1 MDAVQAARSDA
12 AAHSAAW
19 GSFYCV
25 ATHRWGYACCLLCE
39 KDAECGKVPALEAA
53 SGESGLPGEGLVG
66 SVAAAGGAAAA
77 VAQEAAEAASAPTPA
92 RGTAEVVRILGSD
105 KTKPF
110 QVLGLPTVGATSYA
124 VRTAFRRLALLVH
137 PDKNPG
143 EEERCHQALLRAQQA
158 REAALA
164 LLASPPKAAEG
175 AGVQAPKGPTRG
187 PAPRPRDDAASAARE
202 PQHRKEFASAEA
214 YVSYALQYVFD
225 EWQRFVDLALGG
237 PNDEKRKKATEKRA
251 VAAAASGGAEGV
263 LRSQVAMQ
271 QTSKSVKALQ
281 KLLKNQAL
289 GNDVLAKVERVC
301 RGMLCKE
308 YVEAN
313 QAGAGAVLCRPKTHR
328 TLEFMDQKAIL
339 FDEADESTH
348 EQMQCHQEFQ
358 GLVTQLFLSHLAE
371 VSISEERVE
380 AFLQEGLRKGALHRA
395 LAEQLLAAEDFLSF
409 KAMMCKHNADLCRE
423 VMTVDDSDP
432 KSPGVQLS
440 GLVSDVVP
448 LDGDGRNS
456 LESGLDEWQIY
467 DAPQWDAGAESDE
480 ARRKREEAELQQAIA
495 LSLSIEEEKLRQLA
509 QEHLHVEPPPP
520 PLAAG
525 FVSAPLCH
533 LPPKPFLEASCSPPA
548 EATDAEPFS
557 PRLVPVAP
565 MVARKPWGFTSAPL
579 MARPRPPPSPPPSP
593 AEPECAESPA
603 PPAVPRLPGK
613 AGFIS
618 APLCMVPP
626 KPRALA
632 VPTAAEENA
641 EAEEVPAPPTPE
653 EEEEASLAAV
663 EKYRSNLRLWKSRA
677 SLAVEPLPE
686 VFKEARR
693 LRLLSDES
701 HVEPSEEERLK
712 RLEHLRRQRD
722 LLIDKRMQERHQQ
735 LEDFARQ
742 APDVDGRG
750 LTREDQAAVGR
761 RLVAELSGAPAAAAS
776 GAVGPEAA
784 AQMRQALTRQLLQSL
799 ASSMQSDAA
808 TLEDRLSQLETMRW
822 SAER

>member
-1 MDAVQAARSDA
+1 MEYDEADFAGRHVKILPSRIEMNQEKYILEKLHPVKLYGVRKLKSVGPAVGPELAVMEAWPSNKRVGVGEEGEVCVKGPCVMKGYEMRPHMDKDPNAEAFTDGYMRSGDKGWMDEDGYLYLIGRFKELINRAGEKISPFEVEDAIRRHADVSDVLCFSCPHSMLGEAVGAVIIPKASKTVKLFDLRQWLMKDKVLQDKWCPEVLVTMKELPKGATGKPARVNLAKKLEIAELDGNLKEVSYK
-12 AAHSAAW
+12 S
-19 GSFYCV
+19 V

-124 VRTAFRRLALLVH
+124 VRSGRGRAKGGGRGTAFRRLALLVH

-237 PNDEKRKKATEKRA
+237 PNDEKRKKEPNTARC
-251 VAAAASGGAEGV
+251 VRGV

-289 GNDVLAKVERVC
+289 GNDVLAKVERSPTWWV
-301 RGMLCKE
+301 
-308 YVEAN
+308 
-313 QAGAGAVLCRPKTHR
+313 P

-348 EQMQCHQEFQ
+348 EQMR
-358 GLVTQLFLSHLAE
+358 LRR

-440 GLVSDVVP
+440 GLVSDVV
-448 LDGDGRNS
+448 RNS

-509 QEHLHVEPPPP
+509 QD
-520 PLAAG
+520 G
-525 FVSAPLCH
+525 
-533 LPPKPFLEASCSPPA
+533 
-548 EATDAEPFS
+548 
-557 PRLVPVAP
+557 P
-565 MVARKPWGFTSAPL
+565 M
-579 MARPRPPPSPPPSP
+579 
-593 AEPECAESPA
+593 
-603 PPAVPRLPGK
+603 
-613 AGFIS
+613 
-618 APLCMVPP
+618 
-626 KPRALA
+626 
-632 VPTAAEENA
+632 
-641 EAEEVPAPPTPE
+641 
-653 EEEEASLAAV
+653 
-663 EKYRSNLRLWKSRA
+663 
-677 SLAVEPLPE
+677 
-686 VFKEARR
+686 
-693 LRLLSDES
+693 
-701 HVEPSEEERLK
+701 
-712 RLEHLRRQRD
+712 
-722 LLIDKRMQERHQQ
+722 
-735 LEDFARQ
+735 
-742 APDVDGRG
+742 
-750 LTREDQAAVGR
+750 
-761 RLVAELSGAPAAAAS
+761 
-776 GAVGPEAA
+776 
-784 AQMRQALTRQLLQSL
+784 
-799 ASSMQSDAA
+799 
-808 TLEDRLSQLETMRW
+808 
-822 SAER
+822 